1 MQLAQVLDKLM
12 TKNDIS
18 AYKISKDT
26 VISDR
31 LIGYWRKG
39 EKLPGAEN
47 LLIIANYFGISVDYL
62 LTGEEKNT
70 QANQLSENEQEL
82 LSNFQKLSDVSKG
95 RLLEKAE
102 NLVELESLTKNENSK
117 IGYSFPRFVYKK
129 EWDIDEIISTV
140 KTKDEY
146 SK

>member
-26 VISDR
+26 GISDR

-70 QANQLSENEQEL
+70 QANQLSENEQECL
-82 LSNFQKLSDVSKG
+82 VISKNFQMYLKEGYLK
-95 RLLEKAE
+95 KP
-102 NLVELESLTKNENSK
+102 K
-117 IGYSFPRFVYKK
+117 I
-129 EWDIDEIISTV
+129 
-140 KTKDEY
+140 
-146 SK
+146 

>member
-1 MQLAQVLDKLM
+1 MQLAQVLDELM

-26 VISDR
+26 GISDR